1 MLAARFA
8 VHTHALRCFSAEEQL
23 TARLL
28 SAGRLL
34 AAEPRSIEMVAS
46 VRARRLAVLYL
57 SLIVAGLSLFADTLN
72 NIAGVLILT
81 AALLFGFPRAGRSSL
96 ASVVVVTGVAFNTM
110 PYLGLYYVGYDVQ
123 TAWFALFLVVSL
135 TLVTYAEPSR
145 PASTSPSHGV
155 ADLPLVAIYL
165 VAGLLLWSTEGL
177 RQIAFYAGWAMA
189 LLHLE
194 RLHAGS
200 RSLVLRGL
208 GLFAFLSVI
217 GYFVLTLWE
226 GGGRIVQLS
235 FALGPVLLTVHYR
248 TFRLNGWVLA
258 AVIIVLSF
266 VGRVLRF
273 GWGDGLAG
281 LAEDSG
287 AAPITL
293 TSYLWTTKDV
303 VRVVDT
309 IFDQWVLFFFNWVPR
324 DLWPT
329 KPLGIG
335 STFVDMVLGREGVSA
350 EHNIAI
356 GFFGEHLFYLPY
368 AWPLSAG
375 LLVLAIIATRRGLWV
390 LCAPYYSA
398 LIVFDVW
405 LMTLFWGGMAAFAA
419 RAWFALL
426 PLIPYVLFIK
436 WLDRQRSAHGRPPP
450 GRRDARRGG
459 RDPRA

>member
-1 MLAARFA
+1 MTARF
-8 VHTHALRCFSAEEQL
+8 
-23 TARLL
+23 L
-28 SAGRLL
+28 SADGLLLGESSGPRLL
-34 AAEPRSIEMVAS
+34 AGM
-46 VRARRLAVLYL
+46 RARRLAVLYL

-96 ASVVVVTGVAFNTM
+96 AAVIVVTGVAFNTM

-123 TAWFALFLVVSL
+123 TAWFALFLAVSL
-135 TLVTYAEPSR
+135 ILVTYAEPGR
-145 PASTSPSHGV
+145 PASTMPGHWV

-165 VAGLLLWSTEGL
+165 VAGLLLWSTDGL

-200 RSLVLRGL
+200 RSLVLRGS
-208 GLFAFLSVI
+208 GLSAFLFVI
-217 GYFVLTLWE
+217 GYFVVVLWE

-258 AVIIVLSF
+258 ALIVVLSF
-266 VGRVLRF
+266 VGRVFRF

-303 VRVVDT
+303 VRVADT
-309 IFDQWVLFFFNWVPR
+309 IFDQWTLFFLNWVPR

-335 STFVDMVLGREGVSA
+335 STFVDMVLGREGVGA
-350 EHNIAI
+350 EHNVAI

-368 AWPLSAG
+368 AWPVSAA
-375 LLVLAIIATRRGLWV
+375 LLVLAVIATRRGLWS

-398 LIVFDVW
+398 LIAFDVW

-419 RAWFALL
+419 RAWFTLL
-426 PLIPYVLFIK
+426 PLISYILFIK
-436 WLDRQRSAHGRPPP
+436 WLDRKRGVKL
-450 GRRDARRGG
+450 GVGTRDSN
-459 RDPRA
+459 